1 MIFSLWSESE
11 ESFCSKIQAL
21 SLIPMEETNQKMN
34 ANQKNLTMQAS
45 GAPINFLQRFFAGK
59 PDKAKSSTNSEEVD
73 LSLNLSLGGPY
84 GQNGG
89 EKTLTRSSSI
99 AGDTT
104 QSTVTNGSL
113 GGGYSGVRL
122 EKSCSLPAKADM
134 VLMRFG
140 DLQTMRRAETGRRLL
155 LEKQMRAAKAAKAAE
170 TEKAPAVHPPP
181 AVVEGQHLSHGAAS
195 WAPASAYNIPGLN
208 GAMDKVKFAHPKHEE
223 EWSEVEGF
231 LIKSFQSGCQTNL
244 INKGLSGLAE
254 SGESSNVQTPTNQ
267 VFKVPAISAAKE
279 KLARPA
285 GTTSENA
292 SKRVKFFHPSSA
304 AQGDSSENLRQMPT
318 VSTTGDGPNG
328 KRIEGVLYK
337 YLKGDVWIVCVCHG
351 HFFTPAGF
359 VKHAGAKNVE
369 NPMRRISVHVGNF

>member
-208 GAMDKVKFAHPKHEE
+208 GAMDKVKFAHPKHE
-223 EWSEVEGF
+223 
-231 LIKSFQSGCQTNL
+231 
-244 INKGLSGLAE
+244 GLSGLAE